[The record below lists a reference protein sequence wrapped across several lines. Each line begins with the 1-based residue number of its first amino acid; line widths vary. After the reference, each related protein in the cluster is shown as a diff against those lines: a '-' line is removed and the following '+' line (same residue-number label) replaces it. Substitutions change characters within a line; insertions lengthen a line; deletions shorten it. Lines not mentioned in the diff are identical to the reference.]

1 MATASKAF
9 SGLKRAFQVGRD
21 MEQMGG
27 DISRWM
33 KASSDVDQANKTA
46 KNPPW
51 YKRLASGDSIEQ
63 EAIQA
68 FTAQKTL
75 RAQRDEL
82 KNLIGFK
89 YGSKAWDDLLAMEG
103 RIRKQRQD
111 EVYAREEFRQKI
123 IDIIAVIL
131 FFIAVIGFFSG
142 VAYLYMGNK

>member
-21 MEQMGG
+21 LEQMQG
-27 DISRWM
+27 DISKWM
-33 KASSDVDQANKTA
+33 KASSDIDQANKVA

-51 YKRLASGDSIEQ
+51 YKKLASGDSVEQ

-82 KNLIGFK
+82 RNLLGFK
-89 YGSKAWDDLLAMEG
+89 YGSKAWDDLLKIEAK
-103 RIRKQRQD
+103 IRKDRQ
-111 EVYAREEFRQKI
+111 EQIYAREEFKQKI
-123 IDIIAVIL
+123 IEIIMVIL
-131 FFIAVIGFFSG
+131 FFVVVLGFVGGVI
-142 VAYLYMGNK
+142 YLYAGK